1 MHELALAQ
9 EIVAM
14 VARHI
19 PPAQASRVRAVHVRI
34 GELAGVVPE
43 SLEFCFSAVVAGTVW
58 ESADLVMTRVP
69 AAACCRDCAATFPTQ
84 APGAGCPACGSRFV
98 RMTHGQELHVDAVEL
113 ADDDVAPSARE
124 VVVEAV
130 V

>member
-14 VARHI
+14 VSRHV
-19 PPAQASRVRAVHVRI
+19 PLAQAGQVRSVHVRI
-34 GELAGVVPE
+34 GALAGVVPE

-69 AAACCRDCAATFPTQ
+69 AEACCLDCAAAFPTQ
-84 APGAGCPACGSRFV
+84 APGAGCPTCGSRFV
-98 RMTHGQELHVDAVEL
+98 RMTRGQELHVDAVEL
-113 ADDDVAPSARE
+113 ADDESAPPMAADTM
-124 VVVEAV
+124 EALA
-130 V
+130 

>member
-14 VARHI
+14 VGRHVPPEQAR
-19 PPAQASRVRAVHVRI
+19 RVRAVHVRI
-34 GELAGVVPE
+34 GELAGVVPD

-58 ESADLVMTRVP
+58 ESAELVMTRV
-69 AAACCRDCAATFPTQ
+69 AAEACCLDCDATFPTQ
-84 APGAGCPACGSRFV
+84 APGAGCPACGSRVV

-113 ADDDVAPSARE
+113 ADDERPASADA
-124 VVVEAV
+124 EALEALV
-130 V
+130 

>member
-14 VARHI
+14 VARHV
-19 PPAQASRVRAVHVRI
+19 PAAQARRVRAVHVRI
-34 GELAGVVPE
+34 GDLAGVVPD

-58 ESADLVMTRVP
+58 ASAELVMIRV
-69 AAACCRDCAATFPTQ
+69 AAEACCLDCGASFATQ
-84 APGAGCPACGSRFV
+84 APGAGCPACGSGVV

-113 ADDDVAPSARE
+113 ADDDVPAPAEAEALE
-124 VVVEAV
+124 VLA
-130 V
+130 

>member
-19 PPAQASRVRAVHVRI
+19 PPAQASRVRVVHVRI
-34 GELAGVVPE
+34 GELAGVVPD

-69 AAACCRDCAATFPTQ
+69 AEACCLDCAATFPTQ
-84 APGAGCPACGSRFV
+84 APGAGCPACGSRLV

-113 ADDDVAPSARE
+113 ADDDVAPSGGEAAL
-124 VVVEAV
+124 EAV

>member
-19 PPAQASRVRAVHVRI
+19 LPAQASRVRAVHVRI

-69 AAACCRDCAATFPTQ
+69 AEACCLDCAATFPTQ
-84 APGAGCPACGSRFV
+84 APGAGCPACGSSFV

-113 ADDDVAPSARE
+113 ADDDVAPSVRDTAL
-124 VVVEAV
+124 EAV

>member
-14 VARHI
+14 VGRHV
-19 PPAQASRVRAVHVRI
+19 PAAQAGRVRAVHVRI
-34 GELAGVVPE
+34 GELAGVVPD

-58 ESADLVMTRVP
+58 ASAELVMTRVP
-69 AAACCRDCAATFPTQ
+69 AEACCLDCAATFPTQ
-84 APGAGCPACGSRFV
+84 TPGAGCPACGSRFV

-113 ADDDVAPSARE
+113 ADDEVAPSVTDDAL
-124 VVVEAV
+124 EAV
-130 V
+130 R

>member
-43 SLEFCFSAVVAGTVW
+43 SLEFCFSAVVAGTAW

-69 AAACCRDCAATFPTQ
+69 AEACCLDCAATFPTQ
-84 APGAGCPACGSRFV
+84 APGAGCPACGSSFV

-113 ADDDVAPSARE
+113 ADDDAAPSVRE
-124 VVVEAV
+124 EALEAAV
-130 V
+130 

>member
-14 VARHI
+14 VGRHV
-19 PPAQASRVRAVHVRI
+19 PAAQAPRVRSVHVRI
-34 GELAGVVPE
+34 GELAGVVPD

-58 ESADLVMTRVP
+58 ESAALVMTRVP
-69 AAACCRDCAATFPTQ
+69 AEACCLDCAATFPTQ

-98 RMTHGQELHVDAVEL
+98 RMTQGQELHVDAVEL
-113 ADDDVAPSARE
+113 ADDDAPAL
-124 VVVEAV
+124 VGDAVQEAAV
-130 V
+130 

>member
-9 EIVAM
+9 EIIAM
-14 VARHI
+14 VSRYVPA
-19 PPAQASRVRAVHVRI
+19 AQAARVRSVHVRI
-34 GELAGVVPE
+34 GELAGVVPD

-58 ESADLVMTRVP
+58 ESAELVMTRV
-69 AAACCRDCAATFPTQ
+69 AAEACCLDCAATFPTQ
-84 APGAGCPACGSRFV
+84 APGAGCPACGSSFV

-113 ADDDVAPSARE
+113 SDEDAASAVAGEAL
-124 VVVEAV
+124 EAV

>member
-34 GELAGVVPE
+34 GELAGVVPD

-58 ESADLVMTRVP
+58 ESADLVMTRV
-69 AAACCRDCAATFPTQ
+69 AAEACCLDCAATFPTQ
-84 APGAGCPACGSRFV
+84 APGAGCPACGSRLV

-113 ADDDVAPSARE
+113 ADDDVASSVRE
-124 VVVEAV
+124 EALEAAV
-130 V
+130 

>member
-34 GELAGVVPE
+34 GELAGVVPD

-58 ESADLVMTRVP
+58 ESADLVMARVP
-69 AAACCRDCAATFPTQ
+69 AEACCLDCAATFPTQ
-84 APGAGCPACGSRFV
+84 APGAGCPACGSSFV

-113 ADDDVAPSARE
+113 ADDDGASSVRE
-124 VVVEAV
+124 EALEAAV
-130 V
+130 

>member
-14 VARHI
+14 VGRHV
-19 PPAQASRVRAVHVRI
+19 PAAQAGRVRSVHVRI
-34 GELAGVVPE
+34 GELAGVVPD

-58 ESADLVMTRVP
+58 ESAELVMTRV
-69 AAACCRDCAATFPTQ
+69 AAEACCLDCDATFPTA
-84 APGAGCPACGSRFV
+84 APGAGCPVCGSRVV

-113 ADDDVAPSARE
+113 ADDELPAPADA
-124 VVVEAV
+124 EALEALV
-130 V
+130 

>member
-43 SLEFCFSAVVAGTVW
+43 SLEFCFSAVVAGTAW

-69 AAACCRDCAATFPTQ
+69 AEACCLDCAATFPTQ
-84 APGAGCPACGSRFV
+84 APGAGCPACGSSFV

-113 ADDDVAPSARE
+113 ADDDVAPSVRDTAL
-124 VVVEAV
+124 EAV

>member
-14 VARHI
+14 VGRHV
-19 PPAQASRVRAVHVRI
+19 PAAQAWRVRAVHVRI
-34 GELAGVVPE
+34 GECAGVVPD
-43 SLEFCFSAVVAGTVW
+43 SLEFCFSAVVAGTAW
-58 ESADLVMTRVP
+58 ASAELVMTRV
-69 AAACCRDCAATFPTQ
+69 AAEACCLDCAATFPTQ

-113 ADDDVAPSARE
+113 ADDDTAPRAGD
-124 VVVEAV
+124 EALEALV
-130 V
+130 

>member
-14 VARHI
+14 VARHV
-19 PPAQASRVRAVHVRI
+19 PLPQASRVRAVHVRI

-43 SLEFCFSAVVAGTVW
+43 SLEFCFSAVVAGTAW

-69 AAACCRDCAATFPTQ
+69 AEACCLDCAATFPTQ
-84 APGAGCPACGSRFV
+84 APGAGCPACGSRLV

-113 ADDDVAPSARE
+113 ADDDVAPSGGEAAL
-124 VVVEAV
+124 EAV

>member
-43 SLEFCFSAVVAGTVW
+43 SLEFCFSAVVAGTAW

-69 AAACCRDCAATFPTQ
+69 AEACCLDCAATFPTQ
-84 APGAGCPACGSRFV
+84 APGAGCPACGSSFV
-98 RMTHGQELHVDAVEL
+98 RMTHGQELQVDAVEL
-113 ADDDVAPSARE
+113 ADDDVAPSVRDTAL
-124 VVVEAV
+124 EAV